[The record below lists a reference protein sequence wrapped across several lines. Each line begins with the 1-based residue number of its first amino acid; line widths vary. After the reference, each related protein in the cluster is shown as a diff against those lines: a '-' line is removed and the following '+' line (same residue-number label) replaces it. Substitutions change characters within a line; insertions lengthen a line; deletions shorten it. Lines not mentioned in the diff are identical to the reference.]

1 MKITITNR
9 LSILMRQRK
18 INSATEFGRRMTA
31 AGYPMSSSHASRF
44 EKDDSP
50 RFDLKFMNAACNVL
64 QCTPNELYE
73 MVIELEPMEVN
84 DPLVVFPR
92 HAIIM
97 RSGDQI
103 QVATTQNSETNS
115 FTPTVST
122 SPRPV
127 VAPDPV
133 SQVMIELKA
142 KINKK
147 SDPTPVK
154 SDDSDTGP
162 SGVIFPFA
170 K

>member
-9 LSILMRQRK
+9 LAVLIRQRK

-73 MVIELEPMEVN
+73 IVIELEPTEAA
-84 DPLVVFPR
+84 DPLVTLPR
-92 HAIIM
+92 HAIIT
-97 RSGDQI
+97 RDGGSAS
-103 QVATTQNSETNS
+103 V
-115 FTPTVST
+115 
-122 SPRPV
+122 V
-127 VAPDPV
+127 VAPTPVAPPHIPTASARIAPPVSPDPV
-133 SQVMIELKA
+133 NPALTELKA

-147 SDPTPVK
+147 SVPTPVK
-154 SDDSDTGP
+154 SNDSDTGP
-162 SGVIFPFA
+162 SGVIFPFL

>member
-9 LSILMRQRK
+9 LAVLIRQRK

-44 EKDDSP
+44 EKENSP
-50 RFDLKFMNAACNVL
+50 GFDLKFMNAACNVL

-73 MVIELEPMEVN
+73 MVVELEPTEAT
-84 DPLVVFPR
+84 DPLVTYPR

-97 RSGDQI
+97 NGSSLVPGASMPNP
-103 QVATTQNSETNS
+103 V
-115 FTPTVST
+115 TPPPIPPTPAPLAPPVS
-122 SPRPV
+122 
-127 VAPDPV
+127 PDPV
-133 SQVMIELKA
+133 NPALAELKA

-147 SDPTPVK
+147 AVANPAK
-154 SDDSDTGP
+154 SNDSDTGP
-162 SGVIFPFA
+162 SGVIFPFL

>member
-9 LSILMRQRK
+9 LAVLIRQRK

-73 MVIELEPMEVN
+73 LLIELEPTEAT
-84 DPLVVFPR
+84 DPLVTFPR
-92 HAIIM
+92 HAIITRDGGNAPTAAM
-97 RSGDQI
+97 PNP
-103 QVATTQNSETNS
+103 VTPPTNPTAPAPLV
-115 FTPTVST
+115 TPPT
-122 SPRPV
+122 P
-127 VAPDPV
+127 APGNPAL
-133 SQVMIELKA
+133 SELKA

-147 SDPTPVK
+147 SPSTPVK
-154 SDDSDTGP
+154 SSDSDTGP
-162 SGVIFPFA
+162 SGVIFPFV

>member
-9 LSILMRQRK
+9 LAVLIRQRK

-44 EKDDSP
+44 EKENSP
-50 RFDLKFMNAACNVL
+50 GFDLKFMNVACNVL

-73 MVIELEPMEVN
+73 MVVELGPTEAN
-84 DPLVVFPR
+84 DPLVTFPR
-92 HAIIM
+92 HAILTRDGNHTPIAAM
-97 RSGDQI
+97 PNS
-103 QVATTQNSETNS
+103 VAPPY
-115 FTPTVST
+115 TPASLA
-122 SPRPV
+122 SPVPS
-127 VAPDPV
+127 ASPDPV
-133 SQVMIELKA
+133 NPTLSELKV

-147 SDPTPVK
+147 SAPNPVK
-154 SDDSDTGP
+154 SNDSDTGP